1 MKWQVTVYKH
11 QSASVV
17 IEAPT
22 GYQAKMLAGGKF
34 SEMLGD
40 DTLWD
45 EADCQV
51 GEADLASPDAPEE

>member
-1 MKWQVTVYKH
+1 MKWEVTVYK
-11 QSASVV
+11 QQIATVL

-22 GYQAKMLAGGKF
+22 GYQAKMLAVGKF
-34 SEMLGD
+34 SEMLED

>member
-1 MKWQVTVYKH
+1 MKWQVTVYKN

-22 GYQAKMLAGGKF
+22 GLAAKRLAATKF
-34 SEMLGD
+34 SEMLED

-45 EADCQV
+45 TAHCEV
-51 GEADLASPDAPEE
+51 GEADLALADAPEE